1 MATMNRNINVEEIN
15 SDAFMGIPYL
25 NYQTILQKCIFWGCV
40 VAAVAWNILGN
51 FLLHINAAVIVFTTL
66 ILVAIGAILGC
77 NYNQDLSIINYL
89 KLIIFKSSAA
99 YISKPTE
106 DFAQIKT
113 AAERMNKETE
123 LLEKQKNVTP
133 EQQRKLLIK
142 LLIGALV
149 MVLFFAILLIVLASS
164 NGTVLH
170 HVIKLY

>member
-51 FLLHINAAVIVFTTL
+51 FFLHINAVAIIFITL
-66 ILVAIGAILGC
+66 ILVAIGSVFGC
-77 NYNQDLSIINYL
+77 NYNQDLSLINYL
-89 KLIIFKSSAA
+89 KLILFKSSDA

-106 DFAQIKT
+106 DFEQIKV
-113 AAERMNKETE
+113 AAERMNKEAE

-149 MVLFFAILLIVLASS
+149 AVLFFAILLIVLASS
-164 NGTVLH
+164 NGTVSH
-170 HVIKLY
+170 HIIQL